1 MKKKMVIAM
10 LTVCLFVMGGCQT
23 TGGMQAETEMKQTG
37 EINQNGKETEE
48 RPEYRALDYVTLG
61 EYKGLT
67 VTMASTEPS
76 EEEID
81 QRIETELAQKNK
93 LEEVTEG
100 TVKETDTVNVDYVGQ
115 VHGEDIDGG
124 TDKNVDLVLG
134 KSNTISGF
142 EEGDFGTAIGAA
154 MAEALVG
161 SQIGSEVS
169 VAVTFPEPYESDP
182 YLAGK
187 EAIFAVTINSIKQV
201 PELSDELVTEISE
214 CKSVSEY
221 REQIRDTVREEK
233 EAQAESQKVND
244 LFAQIYST
252 STIREYPQDVVDYS
266 MDTLVGYYEDF
277 AADAGQSFEEF
288 LQQNFGQ
295 SEEEFRNECK
305 QVVTESLSQEM
316 ILMAIAETE
325 DLTVSEGEYEEGLAR
340 YAEDAGAESTEDYLK
355 TTSRQEVLRN
365 LLLDKALALVEDSAV
380 IQESEE
386 TQVQTTAE

>member
-23 TGGMQAETEMKQTG
+23 TGGMQAETETKQTG

-124 TDKNVDLVLG
+124 TDKNVDLDLG

-169 VAVTFPEPYESDP
+169 VAVTFPESYESDP
-182 YLAGK
+182 SLAGK